1 MPLPRFG
8 IGTKCLRL
16 LGHGFNI
23 CGAPQAGGY
32 SAVFPALRA
41 YERLRLKA
49 RVFLPIPE
57 WDNNTLGTIGFR
69 RDILLTTF
77 SKPALLDLF

>member
-23 CGAPQAGGY
+23 RGAPQAGGY
-32 SAVFPALRA
+32 SAVFPAFRA

-49 RVFLPIPE
+49 RVFLSIPE
-57 WDNNTLGTIGFR
+57 WDN
-69 RDILLTTF
+69 
-77 SKPALLDLF
+77 KKLDSVVF